1 MLAVASSPSRS
12 KEEPLKIGMVCYP
25 TYGGSG
31 VVATELGMKLAGRG
45 HEIHFIS
52 YEPPARFSHCI
63 DGVSYHEVE
72 TISYPLFRYPPYLLA
87 MASKMAETAEMTGL
101 ELFHVHYA
109 IPHTISAGLA
119 REILGERNIPIV
131 TTLHGTDI
139 TIVGREPAYFRV
151 VQFALRES
159 DGVTAV
165 SDWLAQE
172 TKTAFGFE
180 GHVEVIPNFVD
191 AERFREGLTCKTCE
205 QCRAEGEK
213 LIVHV
218 SNFRPVKR
226 APDVV
231 KVFARVAKRLRSRLV
246 LVGDGPELTLCRDEA
261 RRLGVADRV
270 TFMGETPEVER
281 VLSCADLFL
290 LPSET
295 ESFGLAAL
303 EAMACGVPVI
313 ATRVGGLPEVVSDG
327 ETGFLFAPGDIEGMA
342 NSAIELLG
350 DARALSSAA
359 EAARRRALEH
369 FTPEQIVP
377 RYEAFYEKVLAR
389 T

>member
-1 MLAVASSPSRS
+1 M
-12 KEEPLKIGMVCYP
+12 KIGMVCYP
-25 TYGGSG
+25 SYGGSG
-31 VVATELGMKLAGRG
+31 VVATELRVKLADRG
-45 HEIHFIS
+45 HEVHFIS
-52 YEPPARFSHCI
+52 YEPPARFRCCI
-63 DGVSYHEVE
+63 EGLAYHEVE
-72 TISYPLFRYPPYLLA
+72 TSSYPLFRYPPYLLA
-87 MASKMAETAEMTGL
+87 MASKMAETAEFTGL

-109 IPHTISAGLA
+109 IPHTVSACLA
-119 REILGERNIPIV
+119 REILGRRDIPVV

-165 SDWLAQE
+165 SRWLADE
-172 TKTAFGFE
+172 TRNIFGYE
-180 GHVEVIPNFVD
+180 GQIEVIPNFAD
-191 AERFREGLTCKTCE
+191 AERFREGLTCRTCE
-205 QCRAEGEK
+205 RCRSEGEK

-231 KVFARVAKRLRSRLV
+231 RVFARVAKRLPARLV
-246 LVGDGPELTLCRDEA
+246 LVGDGPELTLCRDVA
-261 RRLGVADRV
+261 RELGVADKV

-281 VLSCADLFL
+281 VLSCSDLFL

-313 ATRVGGLPEVVSDG
+313 ATKVGGLPEVVSDR
-327 ETGFLFAPGDIEGMA
+327 ETGFLFEPGDIDGMA

-350 DARALSSAA
+350 DGRALARMG

-377 RYEAFYEKVLAR
+377 RYEAFYEKVLALR
-389 T
+389 TL